1 MSRSSDYHSNHR
13 MHISR
18 KGYRTTPRPTGFNN
32 HDNLINRQGPKT
44 TAQSENTAQEIDTRT
59 SHNTGKNLW
68 DRTNTDSRFTE
79 GRNNNRRQEN
89 NKQHEQPTK
98 HENEGGTTT
107 TRTNE
112 ATHTRSS
119 TLPPQRRV
127 ELYVGRQT
135 TTRTKNKTTQQQRRE
150 KEDPQRG
157 VTNCTMQ
164 TNENTDYKNRKNNK
178 AQEKTRLPSTALLA
192 QGALV

>member
-79 GRNNNRRQEN
+79 GTQQETGKQQTTRATDETRKRRRNNNN
-89 NKQHEQPTK
+89 NEDKQSDPHKKLHSP
-98 HENEGGTTT
+98 
-107 TRTNE
+107 
-112 ATHTRSS
+112 
-119 TLPPQRRV
+119 PPQRRV
-127 ELYVGRQT
+127 ELYAGRQT
-135 TTRTKNKTTQQQRRE
+135 TTRT
-150 KEDPQRG
+150 
-157 VTNCTMQ
+157 
-164 TNENTDYKNRKNNK
+164 
-178 AQEKTRLPSTALLA
+178 
-192 QGALV
+192 